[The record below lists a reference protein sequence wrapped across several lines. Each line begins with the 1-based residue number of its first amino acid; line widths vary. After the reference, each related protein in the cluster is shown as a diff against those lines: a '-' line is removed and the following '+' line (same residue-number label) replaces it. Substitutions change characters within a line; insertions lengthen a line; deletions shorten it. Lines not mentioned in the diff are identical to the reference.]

1 MAKTFFNVSKWKRS
15 PEIYRMLHPNAE
27 WRYEQKP
34 PPIIYGRV
42 DRNTEIDESEIEIDV
57 ETED

>member
-1 MAKTFFNVSKWKRS
+1 MTRIFNTAKWKKS
-15 PEIYRMLHPNAE
+15 PEIYRMLHPNAD

-42 DRNTEIDESEIEIDV
+42 DRPTEIDEPEIDTDV
-57 ETED
+57 EMDD

>member
-1 MAKTFFNVSKWKRS
+1 MSRIFSTAKWKRS
-15 PEIYRMLHPNAE
+15 PEIRRMLHPNAD

-34 PPIIYGRV
+34 PQIIYGRV
-42 DRNTEIDESEIEIDV
+42 DRNTEIDEPEIEIDV